1 MWRKPW
7 GFKSPL
13 SHQITCH
20 KTQRAMGGLP
30 HRMRNDL
37 VVQYH
42 YLDDILLGVL
52 GFGAAAWNTAP
63 RDKFMGWTPEQG
75 QARLHLVV
83 DNA

>member
-1 MWRKPW
+1 
-7 GFKSPL
+7 
-13 SHQITCH
+13 
-20 KTQRAMGGLP
+20 
-30 HRMRNDL
+30 MRNDL